1 LKKLRFSDPSFPSD
15 ITLALLPDGKVLAN
29 LAQPNFHYTFQPG
42 HFSGEVDLHRTNEAF
57 PEGDPSRHERLGAVP
72 RTSILSALDE
82 IGPQF
87 LGEFVRLWRPVR
99 LDSVIRQG
107 LVVGA
112 RIPTDSEVAGV
123 KKISIRSGPAC
134 SAEPFA
140 RLTKAPEFYEDML
153 QPPFAAY
160 LLFKPERSLFA
171 VTFPYARGDGTISLR
186 WAKMTDIRHWQTRWE
201 AVLWD
206 MGERILVS

>member
-1 LKKLRFSDPSFPSD
+1 LKEFRFSDPSFPSD
-15 ITLALLPDGKVLAN
+15 ITLALLPDGKVLAKVG
-29 LAQPNFHYTFQPG
+29 QNFHYTFHPG
-42 HFSGEVDLHRTNEAF
+42 HVSGEVDLHKTDESF

-87 LGEFVRLWRPVR
+87 LSEFARLWRPVR
-99 LDSVIRQG
+99 LDSVIRQV

-123 KKISIRSGPAC
+123 KKISIRSGPAS

-171 VTFPYARGDGTISLR
+171 VIFPYARGGEKTKLR
-186 WAKMTDIRHWQTRWE
+186 WAKITNIRRWQTRWE

-206 MGERILVS
+206 MGERILV

>member
-1 LKKLRFSDPSFPSD
+1 LKNLRISDPGFVSD
-15 ITLALLPDGKVLAN
+15 LTLALLPDGKVLAKV
-29 LAQPNFHYTFQPG
+29 QSNFHYMFHPG
-42 HFSGEVDLHRTNEAF
+42 NSSGEIDLHETDESF
-57 PEGDPSRHERLGAVP
+57 PEGSPSRHERLGAVP
-72 RTSILSALDE
+72 RASILSALDR

-87 LGEFVRLWRPVR
+87 LGEFVRLWRPVK

-112 RIPTDSEVAGV
+112 RIPAESEVSDV

-153 QPPFAAY
+153 LPPFAAY
-160 LLFKPERSLFA
+160 LLFTPERSLFA
-171 VTFPYARGDGTISLR
+171 VIFPYTRDRGNVKLR
-186 WAKMTDIRHWQTRWE
+186 WAKITDIRCWQARWE
-201 AVLWD
+201 AVLWSV
-206 MGERILVS
+206 GERILAS

>member
-1 LKKLRFSDPSFPSD
+1 LKNLRFSDPSFPSD
-15 ITLALLPDGKVLAN
+15 ITIALLPDGKVLAKMGT
-29 LAQPNFHYTFQPG
+29 NFHYMFHPG
-42 HFSGEVDLHRTNEAF
+42 HFSGEVDLHQTDESF

-72 RTSILSALDE
+72 RASILSALHE

-87 LGEFVRLWRPVR
+87 LGEFMRLWRPVQ

-112 RIPTDSEVAGV
+112 RIPNDSEVAGV
-123 KKISIRSGPAC
+123 KKISIRSGPTC

-160 LLFKPERSLFA
+160 LLFEPKLSLFA
-171 VTFPYARGDGTISLR
+171 VIFPYALGSDKIGLR
-186 WAKMTDIRHWQTRWE
+186 WAKIAHIKRWQTRWE
-201 AVLWD
+201 AILWD
-206 MGERILVS
+206 VGKRILV